1 MGAQTQGLKVQKENL
16 ERNWA
21 LSPLDCSLTW
31 HLWRGACVG
40 SSQGGNTVGQ
50 IETPGEVPDSGVTGF
65 WTNITGMRFPSKS
78 EGPSG
83 LSS

>member
-1 MGAQTQGLKVQKENL
+1 M
-16 ERNWA
+16 
-21 LSPLDCSLTW
+21 
-31 HLWRGACVG
+31 
-40 SSQGGNTVGQ
+40 GQ